1 MTQAAEVTAGYANDY
16 LNKIAA
22 MLKETNTVLDFTCFE
37 MLDAT
42 QAWTALS
49 RPQGLVAAAAAA
61 ARDNGIEFAGENALA
76 CWESEVSIAQVEEAC
91 AQAVAAG
98 ATMCGFTALRLDE
111 DLIAP
116 GSGQRRALTRFIAN
130 MGNLPARAASRSL
143 PRKLLMRA
151 ARLWQTYKAATLLP
165 SPHLA
170 SQVAAGALTVAYI
183 ARSGTAPVACRRGG
197 GCRCTDVASSVQ
209 RHARVLVQSNRVEI

>member
-1 MTQAAEVTAGYANDY
+1 MTAGYVGDY
-16 LNKIAA
+16 LNTIAA
-22 MLKETNTVLDFTCFE
+22 MLKESNTVLDFTCFE

-91 AQAVAAG
+91 
-98 ATMCGFTALRLDE
+98 GFTALRLDE

-116 GSGQRRALTRFIAN
+116 GSAQRRALTRFIAN
-130 MGNLPARAASRSL
+130 MRNLPARAASRSL
-143 PRKLLMRA
+143 PQKLLMRA
-151 ARLWQTYKAATLLP
+151 ARSWQTFKAATLLP
-165 SPHLA
+165 SPPLA
-170 SQVAAGALTVAYI
+170 SQAAAVALSVAFI
-183 ARSGTAPVACRRGG
+183 AHSGTAPGTCRCGG
-197 GCRCTDVASSVQ
+197 GCRAVCAAACASGS
-209 RHARVLVQSNRVEI
+209 AE